1 MSGNV
6 GAGIII
12 LGIAAFLLIMGIKGT
27 QHQLFPQIF
36 GAPTQSSDQT
46 PNTVTPGTS
55 GTGAGT
61 PGGCPPGFHSV
72 VIGGRYPSCAPN
84 VIYG

>member
-1 MSGNV
+1 MNGHV

-12 LGIAAFLLIMGIKGT
+12 LGVAAFLFIMGVKGT

-36 GAPTQSSDQT
+36 GAPSQNTSDQT
-46 PNTVTPGTS
+46 PNTVPPGTS

-72 VIGGRYPSCAPN
+72 VIGGRFPGCAPN
-84 VIYG
+84 TI